1 MTEVTSGYEQF
12 SENTG
17 ETAAALLSCG
27 GDRQQVPREDAMF
40 EQELELEKQE
50 SSIVPL
56 LLIVAL
62 ILTVV
67 GVAGYYI
74 IQNRKVLSME
84 EATQVAASVL
94 KQQGPVT
101 LRFHTGA
108 VKSSVDDNPQGPH
121 YKLLEKAGL
130 VVIGK
135 GQGTYGNTYPIA
147 LTSAGQEFVKRI
159 DGVTIGKEKDS
170 TQVYEVPV
178 AERKLVAV
186 SHIQMLSPT
195 RANITMS
202 WNWKTTPL
210 GELLDASG
218 ATVKSFNTWDR
229 ATLIDKYGANFYHAA
244 PTQVTISLA
253 KADNGTWQVATE

>member
-1 MTEVTSGYEQF
+1 
-12 SENTG
+12 
-17 ETAAALLSCG
+17 
-27 GDRQQVPREDAMF
+27 MF

-62 ILTVV
+62 IVTVV
-67 GVAGYYI
+67 GVAGYYL
-74 IQNRKVLSME
+74 IQNQKVLTMQ

-94 KQQGPVT
+94 KEQGAVT
-101 LRFHTGA
+101 LRFHTGL

-121 YKLLEKAGL
+121 YRLLEKAGL

-135 GQGTYGNTYPIA
+135 PQGTYGTTYPIA
-147 LTSAGQEFVKRI
+147 LTAAGQQFLHRI
-159 DGVTIGKEKDS
+159 DGVNTAKEKDA
-170 TQVYEVPV
+170 TQLYQVPV

-186 SHIQMLSPT
+186 SNIKMLSPT

-202 WNWKTTPL
+202 WNWKTTAL
-210 GELLDASG
+210 GDLLDASG
-218 ATVKSFNTWDR
+218 PTVKAFNTWDR
-229 ATLIDKYGANFYHAA
+229 ATLIEKYGANFYHAA
-244 PTQVTISLA
+244 PTEVTISLA

>member
-1 MTEVTSGYEQF
+1 
-12 SENTG
+12 
-17 ETAAALLSCG
+17 
-27 GDRQQVPREDAMF
+27 MF
-40 EQELELEKQE
+40 EQELEMERQE

-62 ILTVV
+62 IIAVV
-67 GVAGYYI
+67 GVAGYYL
-74 IQNRKVLSME
+74 IQNRKVLGME

-94 KQQGPVT
+94 KEQGPVT
-101 LRFHTGA
+101 LRFHTGL

-121 YKLLEKAGL
+121 YRLLEKSGL

-135 GQGTYGNTYPIA
+135 AQGTYGTTYPIA
-147 LTSAGQEFVKRI
+147 LTPAGQEMVKRI
-159 DGVTIGKEKDS
+159 DGVTSAKEKDG
-170 TQVYEVPV
+170 TQLYQIPV

-186 SHIQMLSPT
+186 SKINMLSPT
-195 RANITMS
+195 RANVTMS

-218 ATVKSFNTWDR
+218 TTVKSFNTWDR
-229 ATLIDKYGANFYHAA
+229 ATLIEKYGANFYHAA
-244 PTQVTISLA
+244 PTEVTISLA

>member
-1 MTEVTSGYEQF
+1 
-12 SENTG
+12 
-17 ETAAALLSCG
+17 
-27 GDRQQVPREDAMF
+27 MF
-40 EQELELEKQE
+40 EQELEMERQE

-62 ILTVV
+62 IIAVV
-67 GVAGYYI
+67 GVAGYYL
-74 IQNRKVLSME
+74 IQNRKVLGME

-94 KQQGPVT
+94 KEQGPVT
-101 LRFHTGA
+101 LRFHTGL

-121 YKLLEKAGL
+121 YRLLEKSGL

-135 GQGTYGNTYPIA
+135 AQGTYGTTYPIA
-147 LTSAGQEFVKRI
+147 LTPAGQEMVKRI
-159 DGVTIGKEKDS
+159 DGVTSAKEKDG
-170 TQVYEVPV
+170 TQLYQIPV

-186 SHIQMLSPT
+186 SKINMLSPT
-195 RANITMS
+195 RANVTMN

-218 ATVKSFNTWDR
+218 TTVKSFNTWDR
-229 ATLIDKYGANFYHAA
+229 ATLIEKYGANFYHAA
-244 PTQVTISLA
+244 PTEVTISLA